1 MAGFSSSGAK
11 RFFSPSNHNKEM
23 KPHSCYNPPS
33 HNSSYLSDPCLP
45 ISQSL
50 VDSQTQ
56 HIQTPEQQNF
66 IHQQQM
72 QQHFTSSCRMTS
84 SGSVVDTTRPNC
96 YTPSKS
102 PSLISGFEQGYNQ
115 PPQQSSIKQQ
125 QAKQSTVRK
134 RSTDSL
140 DDSEEDDVN
149 DDFKLRSCAINATR
163 NSSAGSEPNNQGVL
177 ASNQGSNKTS
187 PCSSSKAKKA
197 RRESPQLQSDSE
209 SRPIETNPA
218 SLPRQP
224 EKPLHHKLV
233 NVGAQLE
240 MKSLWDEF
248 DSLGTEMI
256 VTKAGRSVR
265 LFVKFTSKCCLLYYI
280 LSCKVQSS
288 NLCRC
293 LKVIYF
299 VRRN

>member
-1 MAGFSSSGAK
+1 MTGISSSGAN
-11 RFFSPSNHNKEM
+11 RFFSTSNHNEEM

-33 HNSSYLSDPCLP
+33 HNSSYLSDTCLP

-50 VDSQTQ
+50 VDSQTPQ
-56 HIQTPEQQNF
+56 LIQTQEQQNF

-84 SGSVVDTTRPNC
+84 SGSGVDTARPNC

-102 PSLISGFEQGYNQ
+102 PSLIPGFEQGYNQ
-115 PPQQSSIKQQ
+115 PPQQASIKQQ
-125 QAKQSTVRK
+125 QQQPKQSTIRK

-149 DDFKLRSCAINATR
+149 EDFKLRSCAVNATR
-163 NSSAGSEPNNQGVL
+163 NSSAGNEPNNQGALVP
-177 ASNQGSNKTS
+177 NQGSNKTS

-209 SRPIETNPA
+209 SRPTETNPA

-224 EKPLHHKLV
+224 EKPLHHKLL

-265 LFVKFTSKCCLLYYI
+265 SFVKFAFNYYLFI
-280 LSCKVQSS
+280 LFCETCSLRFAVQ
-288 NLCRC
+288 
-293 LKVIYF
+293 KFFI
-299 VRRN
+299 